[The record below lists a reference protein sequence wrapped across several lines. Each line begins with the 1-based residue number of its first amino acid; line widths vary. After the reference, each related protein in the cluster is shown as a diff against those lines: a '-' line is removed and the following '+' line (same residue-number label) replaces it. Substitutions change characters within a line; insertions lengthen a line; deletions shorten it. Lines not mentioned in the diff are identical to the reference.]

1 MAITRTAPDSVQGEG
16 QQLTIPAYLCAG
28 ADRVLLVSADIM
40 SDTNESVSS
49 VFYDGIA
56 LTRVQ
61 GCKLGARNTYIP
73 GEGWVVTRPGL
84 TTELWVLINPSD
96 TPGDVVVTLTG
107 SAKAIA
113 SALCIQGV
121 AQVNPNYYSNN
132 GIGDN
137 VASIPLQ
144 VDLRDG
150 FLIYGGG
157 AVLADTYCDL
167 KPGQE
172 ELWNILYASGEFRV
186 QGIWLLSTVTVDMLI
201 DNTLRQAAPWA
212 VSLLGFAPVA

>member
-1 MAITRTAPDSVQGEG
+1 MAITRTAPASAQGEG
-16 QQLTIPAYLCAG
+16 LSLTIPAYPCAG
-28 ADRVLLVSADIM
+28 ADRVLMVSADIM
-40 SDTNESVSS
+40 SNTNESVVS
-49 VFYDGIA
+49 VTYGGVP

-61 GCKLGARNTYIP
+61 GCSLGARNNYIP
-73 GEGWVVTRPGL
+73 GQGWVVTRPGL

-96 TPGDVVVTLTG
+96 VASDVVVTLTG
-107 SAKAIA
+107 SAKAIT

-137 VASIPLQ
+137 VQSIPLQ

-157 AVLADTYCDL
+157 LVLADTYSDL

-172 ELWNILYASGEFRV
+172 ELWNTLYATGEFRV
-186 QGIWLLSTVTVDMLI
+186 QGIWLLSTVTVDMLV

-212 VSLLGFAPVA
+212 ISLLGFAPAI